1 MEETW
6 WRKVDD
12 LDEDQRAIVALPLE
26 GNYLVSG
33 PPGSGKTNLLLLRAT
48 FLYRADIRDLIVIT
62 FTRSLKEFIAHGT
75 DNYAFP
81 PKRVKTFLGWGAS
94 ILDEAGIDFDR
105 KRKFEIMMPDMVAKL
120 ENISDELAEPLRCD
134 AILIDEAQDYSATEI
149 NLMKKFSNQVFAVGD
164 DKQKIYNKKGGLDAL
179 RAFCE
184 EATPLKFHYRN
195 GHKICRGA
203 DAILPGSNM
212 FGTSNYVEKQ
222 NPSTFD
228 AVGMLDLKAQVEA
241 AASNIADQLKA
252 YPGAWIG
259 VMAYSRETVSD
270 IADYLAKTPIA
281 DMVHLHL
288 IDRGYVSLTADK
300 PIVLSTM
307 HSAKGL
313 EFRAA
318 HILAADKIPTA
329 ASRKIAYTG
338 VTRAK
343 TSLVMY
349 HEHPLP
355 GYLDRAVAAAK
366 DKKASPPS
374 LEELFG
380 GRP

>member
-12 LDEDQRAIVALPLE
+12 LDPDQRAIIALPLD
-26 GNYLVSG
+26 GDYLVIG

-48 FLYRADIRDLIVIT
+48 FLHRADIRDLIVIS

-81 PKRVKTFLGWGAS
+81 PRRVKTFLGWGSS
-94 ILDEAGIDFDR
+94 ILAEAGVEFEHG
-105 KRKFEIMMPDMVAKL
+105 RKFDVMMNDMVAKL
-120 ENISDELAEPLRCD
+120 EKLDDTTATALRCE
-134 AILIDEAQDYSATEI
+134 AILIDEAQDYSSAEI
-149 NLMKKFSNQVFAVGD
+149 AVMRRLSSQIFAVGD
-164 DKQKIYNKKGGLDAL
+164 DNQKIYNKRGGLDSL
-179 RAFCE
+179 RGFCVSPD
-184 EATPLKFHYRN
+184 PLKYHYRN

-228 AVGMLDLKAQVEA
+228 AVGGLDLKAQVECA
-241 AASNIADQLKA
+241 AANIEAQLKA

-259 VMAYSRETVSD
+259 VMAYSRDTVQT
-270 IADYLAKTPIA
+270 IADHLAATPIG
-281 DMVHLHL
+281 DLVHLHL
-288 IDRGYVSLTADK
+288 LEHGYVAMDAAK
-300 PIVLSTM
+300 PVVVSTM

-318 HILAADKIPTA
+318 HILGADKIPA
-329 ASRKIAYTG
+329 AAPRKVAYMG

-343 TSLVMY
+343 TSLLMY
-349 HEHPLP
+349 HEQPLP

-366 DKKASPPS
+366 DKKALPPS
-374 LEELFG
+374 LDELFG
-380 GRP
+380 SAP